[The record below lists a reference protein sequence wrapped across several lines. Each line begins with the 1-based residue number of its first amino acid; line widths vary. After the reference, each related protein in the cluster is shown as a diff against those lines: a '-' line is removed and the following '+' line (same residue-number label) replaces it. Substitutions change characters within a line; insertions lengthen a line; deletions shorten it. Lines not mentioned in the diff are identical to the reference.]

1 MGCAVHPNCGGCDF
15 RDLELN
21 TYQKQKEQNIRKLLE
36 ENLGDLEGKWCAPK
50 FLPDGLRRR
59 ASFAFEFRNQK
70 VVLGF
75 NENKSKYITDLS
87 SCFMLSK
94 KLNGTLP
101 VLRDFLTELCAVQ
114 VLKKQKG
121 KKFLTFQILSGDLL
135 VLEAQNGIDIVLETD
150 ADLLLEHRQLI
161 FDFMNQYDDFI
172 RFSWRK
178 KHAQTAEPIIEKA
191 KPFIRIC
198 QTDVFVAP
206 GDFLQPS
213 KEGEKTLVDL
223 VLKYV
228 GQTRGK
234 MADLFCGIGTF
245 SYALCALDKTEV
257 LAVDVSKSLLEGFE
271 KSIHKQMISNVKILQ
286 KNLFLYPLTGEE
298 LKGTNVI
305 VFDPPRAGAKEQVK
319 EFCLIDEKNRPQKII
334 AVSCNPLTF
343 ARDAKMLINGGY
355 KIESLTMVDQF
366 VYSEHSEIVC
376 LFTNGK

>member
-1 MGCAVHPNCGGCDF
+1 MGCEVHPNCGGCAF
-15 RDLELN
+15 RELDLSV
-21 TYQKQKEQNIRKLLE
+21 YQKQKEENIKKLLE
-36 ENLGDLEGKWCAPK
+36 ENLGDLEGKWCLPK

-70 VVLGF
+70 VILGF

-87 SCFMLSK
+87 RCFMLSK
-94 KLNGTLP
+94 KLNDALP
-101 VLRDFLTELCAVQ
+101 ALRNFLAELCAIKVS
-114 VLKKQKG
+114 KKQKG
-121 KKFLTFQILSGDLL
+121 KKFITLQILSGDLL
-135 VLEAQNGIDIVLETD
+135 VLEAENGVDIVLETD
-150 ADLLLEHRQLI
+150 ADLLLEPRQLV

-178 KHAQTAEPIIEKA
+178 KHTQSAEPIVQKTN
-191 KPFIRIC
+191 PFIRIGK
-198 QTDVFVAP
+198 TDVFVAP

-213 KEGEKTLVDL
+213 KEGEKILVDL
-223 VLKYV
+223 VIEYV

-245 SYALCALDKTEV
+245 SYALCALDQTEV

-271 KSIHKQMISNVKILQ
+271 KSVHKQMISNVKIMQ
-286 KNLFLYPLTGEE
+286 KNLFLYPLTPDE
-298 LKGTNVI
+298 LKGLNVI

-319 EFCLIDEKNRPQKII
+319 EICLINEKDRPQKIV

-355 KIESLTMVDQF
+355 KIERLTMVDQF

-376 LFTNGK
+376 LFTNEK